1 MGWKKR
7 AERCRAISLQ
17 VTGLKRPTARKAPG
31 VLLRAEKRRV
41 ARIASWQVPR
51 RLASA
56 TRQGRDRRFAAG
68 ELRPGPHD
76 YATAMDDWAPEQRR
90 ALAEDVPGSM
100 VQLQEVIGRGIDV
113 TTHYSGIGAAEM
125 ACAAIAPGQVKFHGA
140 CDFNPT
146 CRKVLIHHGAES
158 AAEHVTTDLCER
170 LPPHLLEELR
180 AELRTHQDKLLDCH
194 SPRAS
199 TSSRAPEPEVVK
211 AIGLQWVASAMRILS
226 QWVPAREDGAYCCR
240 HLRHCPTFPPR
251 SKRFHL
257 EIDGIN
263 CQPWSVQGKAL
274 GWLDERSIP
283 CLILVQTIL
292 SIEPDA
298 VCIECTPRFD
308 FATLQNLLPTYRG
321 DWAITCPTD
330 FGRPVARQRMYM
342 WFDRRASL
350 RRVHAEVSGI
360 LDVSR
365 RTVRVEAG
373 IFLQASQAEIRREY
387 PPWAISRRPVLRR
400 LVGKQLAPA
409 IPVFRLLAGGM
420 HKRYVQH
427 RDKVAKVRRS
437 SDACFLVDINQ
448 AAAWAGRA
456 DCRKVPTLL
465 RSSKLVA
472 VFESP
477 EKDRLLLPSEV
488 PAVHGLRLPAQAMA
502 MLTPREVCSMIGN
515 SMHVAQIG
523 CFLVYA
529 LSTRSYV
536 L

>member
-1 MGWKKR
+1 MGW
-7 AERCRAISLQ
+7 
-17 VTGLKRPTARKAPG
+17 PPRKASRPEFRRTG

-41 ARIASWQVPR
+41 ARIASWQVPH
-51 RLASA
+51 SA
-56 TRQGRDRRFAAG
+56 THRGRDRSFAAG

-113 TTHYSGIGAAEM
+113 TTHYSGTGAAEM

-170 LPPHLLEELR
+170 PPPHILEQLR
-180 AELRTHQDKLLDCH
+180 AELRTHQDKLGAP
-194 SPRAS
+194 SRAS
-199 TSSRAPEPEVVK
+199 TPSRSPEREVVK
-211 AIGLQWVASAMRILS
+211 AIGLQWVVAAMRMLS
-226 QWVPAREDGAYCCR
+226 QWVLAREDAAYCCR
-240 HLRHCPTFPPR
+240 HDRHCPAFPAR

-263 CQPWSVQGKAL
+263 CQPWSAQGKAL

-350 RRVHAEVSGI
+350 RRVHAEVSAI
-360 LDVSR
+360 LDVSHR
-365 RTVRVEAG
+365 SMRVGAE
-373 IFLQASQAEIRREY
+373 IFRQASQAEIRREW
-387 PPWAISRRPVLRR
+387 PQWAICRCIS
-400 LVGKQLAPA
+400 AS
-409 IPVFRLLAGGM
+409 IPVCRLLAGDM
-420 HKRYVQH
+420 HKRYTQH
-427 RDKVAKVRRS
+427 RDKVAKVRGNS
-437 SDACFLVDINQ
+437 GTFPLVEINQ
-448 AAAWAGRA
+448 APVWGSRPH
-456 DCRKVPTLL
+456 CRKVPTILYSSQL
-465 RSSKLVA
+465 SKLEA
-472 VFESP
+472 V
-477 EKDRLLLPSEV
+477 LPSEV

-502 MLTPREVCSMIGN
+502 MLTPREVRSMIGD

-523 CFLVYA
+523 CLVQYA

>member
-1 MGWKKR
+1 M
-7 AERCRAISLQ
+7 
-17 VTGLKRPTARKAPG
+17 PH
-31 VLLRAEKRRV
+31 
-41 ARIASWQVPR
+41 
-51 RLASA
+51 SA
-56 TRQGRDRRFAAG
+56 THRGRDRSFAAG
-68 ELRPGPHD
+68 ELRPGPYD

-90 ALAEDVPGSM
+90 ALAEEVPGSM
-100 VQLQEVIGRGIDV
+100 VHLQEVIGRGIDV
-113 TTHYSGIGAAEM
+113 TTHYSGTGAAEM

-170 LPPHLLEELR
+170 PPPHILEELR
-180 AELRTHQDKLLDCH
+180 AELRTHQDKFGAP
-194 SPRAS
+194 SRAS
-199 TSSRAPEPEVVK
+199 TPSRSPEREVVQ
-211 AIGLQWVASAMRILS
+211 AIGLQWVAAAMRILS

-274 GWLDERSIP
+274 GWLDDQSIP

-373 IFLQASQAEIRREY
+373 IFCRLPKQRSGESPRHGPSAADQCFDAWSASNWRPRSQCADFWLVACTSATCNIETRWRKCEGARTHVS
-387 PPWAISRRPVLRR
+387 WWIST
-400 LVGKQLAPA
+400 KQLPGQVELTAARCRP
-409 IPVFRLLAGGM
+409 
-420 HKRYVQH
+420 
-427 RDKVAKVRRS
+427 S
-437 SDACFLVDINQ
+437 SD
-448 AAAWAGRA
+448 
-456 DCRKVPTLL
+456 L
-465 RSSKLVA
+465 RSSWLCSSRPRRTVCCCRRRCQPSMDYA
-472 VFESP
+472 F
-477 EKDRLLLPSEV
+477 RLKRWPCS
-488 PAVHGLRLPAQAMA
+488 LRGRCA
-502 MLTPREVCSMIGN
+502 R
-515 SMHVAQIG
+515 
-523 CFLVYA
+523 
-529 LSTRSYV
+529 
-536 L
+536 